1 MGMHHGTADRSSTS
15 PTYLRKNLLG
25 VLVALTSVGVT
36 VGILAGVVPP
46 DTSGSDTAG
55 AARTSDEP
63 SSTASEETP
72 TAPPPERPAPT
83 RTDPP
88 ADPPQPAVGSI
99 ARNPA
104 TGRQEVVVP
113 DIRDTAVLIGDSQS
127 AGPDTWPQAALRTLG
142 YSVSFAGAGGTGFV
156 AANRVGNANY
166 YDSLMRGDW
175 VLPHGRP
182 GLVVIEGGGN
192 DAALG
197 ASDAQI
203 LAGADALVAALRS
216 TYPSSR
222 LVMIGTLSRGAGDGG
237 GRRAQVD
244 AVLGGF
250 AAQRGIPFV
259 SAGDWLTRHR
269 LAGFLADGVHLTP
282 QGHLL
287 AAQVLEQHLTAL
299 QLTAEETSPEPVR
312 RRPHDH
318 RPTE

>member
-1 MGMHHGTADRSSTS
+1 MRYSTADRSAAS
-15 PTYLRKNLLG
+15 PASRRKNLLK
-25 VLVALTSVGVT
+25 VLAALTTVGVA
-36 VGILAGVVPP
+36 VGILAGVVSP
-46 DTSGSDTAG
+46 DPAGSDTVEAV
-55 AARTSDEP
+55 RM
-63 SSTASEETP
+63 SEETP
-72 TAPPPERPAPT
+72 VATPSRRPAPS
-83 RTDPP
+83 RTKPP
-88 ADPPQPAVGSI
+88 ADPPRLAVGSI
-99 ARNPA
+99 TQNPT
-104 TGRQEVVVP
+104 TGRREVVVP

-127 AGPDTWPQAALRTLG
+127 SGPDTWPQAALRTLG

-156 AANRVGNANY
+156 AANGVGNANY
-166 YDSLMRGDW
+166 YDSLIRGDW

-244 AVLGGF
+244 ALLGRF

-259 SAGDWLTRHR
+259 SAGDWLTRHG
-269 LAGFLADGVHLTP
+269 LAGFLADRVHLNP
-282 QGHLL
+282 QGHQL
-287 AAQVLEQHLTAL
+287 AAQVLEQQLNAL
-299 QLTAEETSPEPVR
+299 QLHSEDTSPDPVR

-318 RPTE
+318 RPTA